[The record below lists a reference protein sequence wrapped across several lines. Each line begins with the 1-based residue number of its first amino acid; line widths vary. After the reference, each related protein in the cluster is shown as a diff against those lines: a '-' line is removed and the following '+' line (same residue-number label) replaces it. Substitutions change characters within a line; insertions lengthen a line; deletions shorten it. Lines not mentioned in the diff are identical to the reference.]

1 MKTLNGLPEPLSA
14 PGDKRRR
21 RLYSSSL
28 GLACIDAAAVVV
40 SWFLVVSLFGRVW
53 GGEFFLLLPMLII
66 GQLALGYL
74 LSLYRNR
81 YELGSDHELRNQG
94 MAAAV
99 LFTGAAL
106 AGVVPEYREDIP
118 WLLLALLFAQAL
130 MVFTRQL
137 IRVVRQLRLVPVSGE
152 PVVIVGAGD
161 LGASLVSQMM
171 ADPLSPYRPVAIVD
185 DDPTKVRQL
194 IHGVPV
200 RGTTRSIAEVVAS
213 SGADG
218 VIVGIADAPAK
229 VFASLVQRLD
239 SEQIWVRAVPSPL
252 DMLSSDVGISDI
264 RDLDVTDLIGRPAA
278 VPESEQISQLVE
290 GRTVLVTGAGGSIG
304 SELCRIISRHEPR
317 RLIMLDRDESELHS
331 LCMSLEGRALMDSP
345 DLVLADIRDFQA
357 LDRAFAELKPDIV
370 VHAAALKHLPML
382 ESYPA
387 EGWKTNAHGSLNVL
401 RAAQKHGVGRFVN
414 ISTDK
419 AANPSSELGR
429 SKFVAERFTAHFA
442 AATGLPYVSVR
453 FGNVL
458 GSRGSVLI
466 SFADQIRRGGP
477 LTVTHPD
484 VTRFFMTIPEA
495 CLLVLRAAALGSSG
509 QTQVLDM
516 GEPVR
521 IVDLAKRLMAV
532 TGRTCPIVY
541 TGLRAGEKLN
551 EELFSPEEL
560 DRTSTNGV
568 AWTVEVSPLDPAA
581 VPEPTASLE
590 DIRNCYLVTVDAEQS
605 PAAAASAVSSTEA
618 GAAPEPVP
626 SSGGT
631 EAGGVVDLSDVG
643 VGRVTE
649 DLGMTTPGRS

>member
-1 MKTLNGLPEPLSA
+1 MKTLNELPEPLSA
-14 PGDKRRR
+14 PGETQRR
-21 RLYSSSL
+21 RLYSSSV
-28 GLACIDAAAVVV
+28 GLACMDAAALIV

-53 GGEFFLLLPMLII
+53 GGEFFLLLPMLIV
-66 GQLALGYL
+66 GQLGLGYL

-81 YELGSDHELRNQG
+81 YQLGSDHELRNQG
-94 MAAAV
+94 MVAAI
-99 LFTGAAL
+99 LFAGASL
-106 AGVVPEYREDIP
+106 AGAVPEYREDIP

-130 MVFTRQL
+130 MIFARQL
-137 IRVVRQLRLVPVSGE
+137 LRVLRQLRLVPVSGE

-185 DDPTKVRQL
+185 DDSSKVRQL

-200 RGTTRSIAEVVAS
+200 RGTTSSIAEVVAS
-213 SGADG
+213 SNAAG

-229 VFASLVQRLD
+229 VFASLVRRLD
-239 SEQIWVRAVPSPL
+239 SDQIWVRAVPSPL

-278 VPESEQISQLVE
+278 EPESEQISRLVE

-304 SELCRIISRHEPR
+304 SELCRIISRHDPR

-345 DLVLADIRDFQA
+345 DLVLADIRDFPA
-357 LDRAFAELKPDIV
+357 LDRAFTELKPDIV

-387 EGWKTNAHGSLNVL
+387 EGWKTNVHGSLNVL

-521 IVDLAKRLMAV
+521 IVELAKRLMAV

-560 DRTSTNGV
+560 DRTSANGV
-568 AWTVEVSPLDPAA
+568 SWTVDVPPLDPDA
-581 VPEPTASLE
+581 VPDAAASLE
-590 DIRNCYLVTVDAEQS
+590 DIRSCYLITVDAAES
-605 PAAAASAVSSTEA
+605 PLAAASATGRADDADAGEPAAAAP
-618 GAAPEPVP
+618 G
-626 SSGGT
+626 SGGKPSIDADRDAAALGLT
-631 EAGGVVDLSDVG
+631 AQ
-643 VGRVTE
+643 GRA
-649 DLGMTTPGRS
+649 

>member
-1 MKTLNGLPEPLSA
+1 MKTLNELPEPLSA
-14 PGDKRRR
+14 PGETQRR
-21 RLYSSSL
+21 RLYSSSV
-28 GLACIDAAAVVV
+28 GLACMDAAALIV

-66 GQLALGYL
+66 GQLGLGYL

-81 YELGSDHELRNQG
+81 YQLGSDHELRNQG
-94 MAAAV
+94 MVAAI
-99 LFTGAAL
+99 LFAGTSL
-106 AGVVPEYREDIP
+106 AGAVPEYREDIP

-130 MVFTRQL
+130 MIFARQL
-137 IRVVRQLRLVPVSGE
+137 LRVLRQLRLVPVSGE

-185 DDPTKVRQL
+185 DDSSKLRQL

-200 RGTTRSIAEVVAS
+200 RGTTSAIAEVVAS
-213 SGADG
+213 SNAAG

-229 VFASLVQRLD
+229 VFASLVRRLD
-239 SEQIWVRAVPSPL
+239 SDQIWVRAVPSPL

-278 VPESEQISQLVE
+278 EPESEQISRLVE

-304 SELCRIISRHEPR
+304 SELCRIISRHAPR

-345 DLVLADIRDFQA
+345 DLVLADIRDFPA
-357 LDRAFAELKPDIV
+357 LDRAFTELKPDIV

-387 EGWKTNAHGSLNVL
+387 EGWKTNVHGSLNVL

-521 IVDLAKRLMAV
+521 IVELAKRLMAV

-560 DRTSTNGV
+560 DRTSANGV
-568 AWTVEVSPLDPAA
+568 SWTVDVPPLDPDA
-581 VPEPTASLE
+581 VPDAAASLE
-590 DIRNCYLVTVDAEQS
+590 DIRSCYHLTVDAAES
-605 PAAAASAVSSTEA
+605 PLAAASATGRADDADVGEPAAAAPASREKPSIDADDRD
-618 GAAPEPVP
+618 AAAL
-626 SSGGT
+626 GLT
-631 EAGGVVDLSDVG
+631 AQ
-643 VGRVTE
+643 GRA
-649 DLGMTTPGRS
+649 

>member
-1 MKTLNGLPEPLSA
+1 MKTLNELPGNLSIV
-14 PGDKRRR
+14 GETQRR
-21 RLYSSSL
+21 RLYSSSV
-28 GLACIDAAAVVV
+28 GLACMDAAALIV

-66 GQLALGYL
+66 GQFALGYL

-81 YELGSDHELRNQG
+81 YQLGSDHELRNQG
-94 MAAAV
+94 MVAAV
-99 LFTGAAL
+99 LFAAASL
-106 AGVVPEYREDIP
+106 AGIVPEYREDIP
-118 WLLLALLFAQAL
+118 WLLLAVLFAQAL
-130 MVFTRQL
+130 MVFARQL
-137 IRVVRQLRLVPVSGE
+137 IRVLRQLRLIPVSGE

-171 ADPLSPYRPVAIVD
+171 ADPLSPYRPVAVVD
-185 DDPTKVRQL
+185 DDPSKFRQL

-200 RGTTRSIAEVVAS
+200 RGSTSAIAEVVAS
-213 SGADG
+213 TEAAG

-252 DMLSSDVGISDI
+252 DMLSSDVGIADI

-278 VPESEQISQLVE
+278 EPESEQISQLVE

-304 SELCRIISRHEPR
+304 SELCRIISRHDPR

-357 LDRAFAELKPDIV
+357 LDHAFAELKPDIV

-387 EGWKTNAHGSLNVL
+387 EGWKTNVHGSLNVL
-401 RAAQKHGVGRFVN
+401 KAARKHGVGRFVN

-477 LTVTHPD
+477 LTVTHPE

-495 CLLVLRAAALGSSG
+495 CLLVLRAAALGGSG

-532 TGRTCPIVY
+532 AGRTCPIVY
-541 TGLRAGEKLN
+541 TGLRAGEKMN

-560 DRTSTNGV
+560 DRTSENGV
-568 AWTVEVSPLDPAA
+568 SWTVDVPPLDPEA
-581 VPEPTASLE
+581 VPDPTASLE
-590 DIRNCYLVTVDAEQS
+590 AIRNSYLIAVDAAGT
-605 PAAAASAVSSTEA
+605 PHTAAAAADPPGDTGTLEPASAASEA
-618 GAAPEPVP
+618 LPDIDIDR
-626 SSGGT
+626 GT
-631 EAGGVVDLSDVG
+631 EALGLTAQ
-643 VGRVTE
+643 GRA
-649 DLGMTTPGRS
+649 

>member
-1 MKTLNGLPEPLSA
+1 M
-14 PGDKRRR
+14 
-21 RLYSSSL
+21 
-28 GLACIDAAAVVV
+28 DAAALIV

-66 GQLALGYL
+66 GQFALGYL

-81 YELGSDHELRNQG
+81 YQLGSDHELRNQG
-94 MAAAV
+94 MVAAV
-99 LFTGAAL
+99 LFAAASL
-106 AGVVPEYREDIP
+106 AGIVPEYREDIP
-118 WLLLALLFAQAL
+118 WLLLAVLFAQAL
-130 MVFTRQL
+130 MVFARQL
-137 IRVVRQLRLVPVSGE
+137 IRVLRQLRLIPVSGE

-171 ADPLSPYRPVAIVD
+171 ADPLSPYRPVAVVD
-185 DDPTKVRQL
+185 DDPSKFRQL

-200 RGTTRSIAEVVAS
+200 RGSTSAIAEVVAS
-213 SGADG
+213 TEAAG

-252 DMLSSDVGISDI
+252 DMLSSDVGIADI

-278 VPESEQISQLVE
+278 EPESEQISQLVE

-304 SELCRIISRHEPR
+304 SELCRIISRHDPR

-357 LDRAFAELKPDIV
+357 LDHAFAELKPDIV

-387 EGWKTNAHGSLNVL
+387 EGWKTNVHGSLNVL
-401 RAAQKHGVGRFVN
+401 KAARKHGVGRFVN

-477 LTVTHPD
+477 LTVTHPE

-495 CLLVLRAAALGSSG
+495 CLLVLRAAALGGSG

-532 TGRTCPIVY
+532 AGRTCPIVY
-541 TGLRAGEKLN
+541 TGLRAGEKMN

-560 DRTSTNGV
+560 DRTSENGV
-568 AWTVEVSPLDPAA
+568 SWTVDVPPLDPEA
-581 VPEPTASLE
+581 VPDPTASLE
-590 DIRNCYLVTVDAEQS
+590 AIRNSYLIAVDAAGT
-605 PAAAASAVSSTEA
+605 PHTAAAAADPPGDTGTLEPASAASEA
-618 GAAPEPVP
+618 LPDIDIDR
-626 SSGGT
+626 GT
-631 EAGGVVDLSDVG
+631 EALGLTAQ
-643 VGRVTE
+643 GRA
-649 DLGMTTPGRS
+649 

>member
-1 MKTLNGLPEPLSA
+1 MKTLNELPAPLPA
-14 PGDKRRR
+14 PGEPQRR
-21 RLYSSSL
+21 RLYSSSF
-28 GLACIDAAAVVV
+28 GLACMDAAALIV

-66 GQLALGYL
+66 GQLVLGYL

-81 YELGSDHELRNQG
+81 YQLGSDHELRNQG
-94 MAAAV
+94 MVAAI
-99 LFTGAAL
+99 LFTGTSL
-106 AGVVPEYREDIP
+106 AGVVAEYREDIP
-118 WLLLALLFAQAL
+118 WLLLALLFAQAI
-130 MVFTRQL
+130 MVFGRQL
-137 IRVVRQLRLVPVSGE
+137 IRVLRQLRLIPVSGE

-161 LGASLVSQMM
+161 LGASLVTQMM

-185 DDPTKVRQL
+185 DDPRKLRQL

-200 RGTTRSIAEVVAS
+200 RGSTSSIAEVVAAS
-213 SGADG
+213 DAAG
-218 VIVGIADAPAK
+218 VIVGISEAPAQ

-278 VPESEQISQLVE
+278 EPESEQISRLVE

-304 SELCRIISRHEPR
+304 SELCRIISRHNPS
-317 RLIMLDRDESELHS
+317 RLIMLDRDESELHA

-387 EGWKTNAHGSLNVL
+387 EGWKTNVHGSLNVL

-466 SFADQIRRGGP
+466 SFTDQIRRGGP

-532 TGRTCPIVY
+532 TGRTCPIIY
-541 TGLRAGEKLN
+541 TGLRVGEKLN

-568 AWTVEVSPLDPAA
+568 SWTVDVPPLDPDS
-581 VPEPTASLE
+581 VPEPAASLE
-590 DIRNCYLVTVDAEQS
+590 DIRSCYLSTVDAAEAPS
-605 PAAAASAVSSTEA
+605 AAAAVGPVDGPGVDAPASTVTDSGELPVIDVDHGTQTLGLSAQ
-618 GAAPEPVP
+618 
-626 SSGGT
+626 
-631 EAGGVVDLSDVG
+631 
-643 VGRVTE
+643 GRA
-649 DLGMTTPGRS
+649 

>member
-1 MKTLNGLPEPLSA
+1 M
-14 PGDKRRR
+14 
-21 RLYSSSL
+21 
-28 GLACIDAAAVVV
+28 DAAALIV

-66 GQLALGYL
+66 GQLGLGYL

-81 YELGSDHELRNQG
+81 YQLGSDHELRNQG
-94 MAAAV
+94 MVAAI
-99 LFTGAAL
+99 LFAGTSL
-106 AGVVPEYREDIP
+106 AGAVPEYREDIP

-130 MVFTRQL
+130 MIFARQL
-137 IRVVRQLRLVPVSGE
+137 LRVLRQLRLVPVSGE

-185 DDPTKVRQL
+185 DDSSKLRQL

-200 RGTTRSIAEVVAS
+200 RGTTSAIAEVVAS
-213 SGADG
+213 SNAAG

-229 VFASLVQRLD
+229 VFASLVRRLD
-239 SEQIWVRAVPSPL
+239 SDQIWVRAVPSPL

-278 VPESEQISQLVE
+278 EPESEQISRLVE

-304 SELCRIISRHEPR
+304 SELCRIISRHAPR

-345 DLVLADIRDFQA
+345 DLVLADIRDFPA
-357 LDRAFAELKPDIV
+357 LDRAFTELKPDIV

-387 EGWKTNAHGSLNVL
+387 EGWKTNVHGSLNVL

-521 IVDLAKRLMAV
+521 IVELAKRLMAV

-560 DRTSTNGV
+560 DRTSANGV
-568 AWTVEVSPLDPAA
+568 SWTVDVPPLDPDA
-581 VPEPTASLE
+581 VPDAAASLE
-590 DIRNCYLVTVDAEQS
+590 DIRSCYHLTVDAAES
-605 PAAAASAVSSTEA
+605 PLAAASATGRADDADVGEPAAAAPASREKPSIDADDRD
-618 GAAPEPVP
+618 AAAL
-626 SSGGT
+626 GLT
-631 EAGGVVDLSDVG
+631 AQ
-643 VGRVTE
+643 GRA
-649 DLGMTTPGRS
+649 